1 MGGRLSDA
9 DNQRIIAARPQKSQL
24 RVRIDCNASERV
36 KKLASAEREERE
48 GQTLIYLTFSMT
60 GKTGF

>member
-9 DNQRIIAARPQKSQL
+9 DNHRIIAARPQKSQL

-36 KKLASAEREERE
+36 KKLASAERE